1 MWQDREGTVWTV
13 LKTARKYEWHWRSVW
28 YTQKHQKRNRK
39 DHTDKAEGGGGKP
52 GGVFQKRQLENVPNT
67 PQQGLTPRG
76 LWHLYPSSD
85 RRSQQWGGTQAVDDG
100 QRCPSTPSRPVTD
113 VLNSGAGPKQWMT
126 DNVAR
131 AHRVGQSRDGKPK
144 PMIVKF
150 SRWKDKM
157 TVLSNRQFRDNLET
171 RGTKVAN
178 DMTRNQA
185 SKFLKTVAAQYV
197 DICLKTRSSLL
208 TLTREIRS
216 RRACKPT
223 KLE

>member
-1 MWQDREGTVWTV
+1 M
-13 LKTARKYEWHWRSVW
+13 KYEEIGRRCDRIEKEQSELSSKLQENTSDIDEVFDIHKN
-28 YTQKHQKRNRK
+28 TKNETEKTTLTK
-39 DHTDKAEGGGGKP
+39 LKAE
-52 GGVFQKRQLENVPNT
+52 VESLEEFSR
-67 PQQGLTPRG
+67 RG
-76 LWHLYPSSD
+76 NLKMYRIPHSRDSRLEDYD
-85 RRSQQWGGTQAVDDG
+85 TCTQA
-100 QRCPSTPSRPVTD
+100 VTD